1 MFLETNGNSQ
11 NLWDAEKA
19 ILIGKLLAINTYIKK
34 QKRFQ
39 INILTLCFKKSRKK
53 NNKLSPKLV
62 EENKQ

>member
-19 ILIGKLLAINTYIKK
+19 ILIGKLMAINTYIKK

-53 NNKLSPKLV
+53 KQQTEPKV
-62 EENKQ
+62 SGRK